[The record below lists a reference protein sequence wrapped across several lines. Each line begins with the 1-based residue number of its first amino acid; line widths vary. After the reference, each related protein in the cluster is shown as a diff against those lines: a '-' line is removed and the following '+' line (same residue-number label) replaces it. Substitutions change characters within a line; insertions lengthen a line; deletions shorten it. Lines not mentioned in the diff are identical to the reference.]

1 MEKVLGDMRQQW
13 KGWDRVNSMLD
24 VSEEERFLQNPLAEY
39 EVADRVSRQRMH
51 RRLYRLHRLPQIL
64 AQLQP
69 DAANGLD
76 VVRLLERELPEET
89 AALEEIKTQFVDARL
104 AAVSRLNRKQLEE
117 LGATLFEFGR
127 EQEMKQA
134 IMKWLKA
141 QEERLDNGELDG
153 ILAIADEYQFV
164 FERWKDPVHREAED
178 NRLKTAWFL
187 CKDDAPKEA
196 KGILQRLER
205 HGWTRLSDKWMTAGQ
220 IDNLPRDDVQLAMR
234 EGRVVAGMKPH
245 QVIETLFE
253 PTRRIRV
260 ISARY
265 VEEIWIYGDD
275 GSTAITIHLQRDR
288 HSPPEK
294 ATVTVVS
301 RAASR

>member
-1 MEKVLGDMRQQW
+1 KLREKAFALRREQNKSDPAGLLQLAAQAEKSGVSAAVIDAIRFQSLIVAADLPKSDMEKVLGDMRQQW

-187 CKDDAPKEA
+187 CKDDAPKDGES
-196 KGILQRLER
+196 ER
-205 HGWTRLSDKWMTAGQ
+205 R
-220 IDNLPRDDVQLAMR
+220 
-234 EGRVVAGMKPH
+234 
-245 QVIETLFE
+245 
-253 PTRRIRV
+253 
-260 ISARY
+260 
-265 VEEIWIYGDD
+265 
-275 GSTAITIHLQRDR
+275 
-288 HSPPEK
+288 
-294 ATVTVVS
+294 
-301 RAASR
+301 